1 MKQKALETT
10 TLMSQ
15 ERKIEENLLSQ
26 AAENTLS
33 HQLDQAEKIDVDVQT
48 DLLKIV
54 QGQADTVSLA
64 GKGLE
69 VQEVRIQEIQVQ
81 TDQIS
86 INPLSA
92 IFGQIELEQPVNTKV
107 RVVLKEADVNHAL
120 TSDFVRSKL
129 RPFDLNVD
137 GKTVKLQL
145 QKIQLS
151 LPGDGKIQIDG
162 IVQIQE
168 QAHTS
173 QLGFRSMFSPRTLN
187 KPILMESFNCTQG
200 EGISLNIVVVLMNKI
215 KELIDLPYLEFDDT
229 RFRIL
234 NLEVQKGSLVFLME
248 AKMKQIPTL

>member
-1 MKQKALETT
+1 
-10 TLMSQ
+10 MSQ

-64 GKGLE
+64 GEGLE

-92 IFGQIELEQPVNTKV
+92 IFGQIELEQPVNTKA

-137 GKTVKLQL
+137 GKTVKLQS

-162 IVQIQE
+162 IVRIQE

-173 QLGFRSMFSPRTLN
+173 QVGFRSMFSPRTLN

-200 EGISLNIVVVLMNKI
+200 EGISLNIVVALMNKI
-215 KELIDLPYLEFDDT
+215 KELYQVRLIAYDIML
-229 RFRIL
+229 RF
-234 NLEVQKGSLVFLME
+234 
-248 AKMKQIPTL
+248 

>member
-15 ERKIEENLLSQ
+15 ERKTEENLLFQ

-64 GKGLE
+64 GEGLE

-107 RVVLKEADVNHAL
+107 LA
-120 TSDFVRSKL
+120 
-129 RPFDLNVD
+129 
-137 GKTVKLQL
+137 
-145 QKIQLS
+145 
-151 LPGDGKIQIDG
+151 
-162 IVQIQE
+162 
-168 QAHTS
+168 
-173 QLGFRSMFSPRTLN
+173 
-187 KPILMESFNCTQG
+187 
-200 EGISLNIVVVLMNKI
+200 
-215 KELIDLPYLEFDDT
+215 
-229 RFRIL
+229 
-234 NLEVQKGSLVFLME
+234 
-248 AKMKQIPTL
+248 